1 MTETATID
9 KGHNLPDRAQMIRD
23 DLVEIASP
31 LERRRDELL
40 AAVDRVPA
48 EVDSDDLAGKI
59 ADFIKQITAAM
70 KSAEAARVAAKEP
83 HLEAGRIVDGMFKK
97 ITDPLDGAKRRI
109 EQRLTLWQRKKAEE
123 ERRRREQAERAAREE
138 AERAAK
144 EAAERAAAMRV
155 EADLDAALNAEA
167 LAAQAAADAERAKKA
182 AEAKAADMSRQC
194 GDYGATASLRTE
206 WVSRVVDRQMIDLET
221 LRPHIAL
228 DALEKAVRSFVRAGG
243 RQLVG
248 AEIHEET
255 HTVVR

>member
-144 EAAERAAAMRV
+144 EAAERAAALKT

-182 AEAKAADMSRQC
+182 AEAKAADMSRQR
-194 GDYGATASLRTE
+194 GDYGAVASLRTF
-206 WVSRVVDRQMIDLET
+206 WDFRDLDRNTLNLEALRSHLPIDGIE
-221 LRPHIAL
+221 RAI
-228 DALEKAVRSFVRAGG
+228 RSYIKAGG
-243 RQLVG
+243 RDLQGV
-248 AEIHEET
+248 EIFENT
-255 HTVVR
+255 ASVVR